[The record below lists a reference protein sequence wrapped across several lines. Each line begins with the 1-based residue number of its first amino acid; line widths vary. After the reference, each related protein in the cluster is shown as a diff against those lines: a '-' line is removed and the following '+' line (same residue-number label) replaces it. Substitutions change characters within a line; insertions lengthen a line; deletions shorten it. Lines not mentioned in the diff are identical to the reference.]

1 MREINNSYKTRR
13 RTYWAYMKN
22 PNNYLSNGFSE
33 DTLRA
38 TESDLCL
45 TFDDVAEILGFTK
58 EHVLNYIK
66 DSLVV
71 IPVAGSE
78 EFKREMR
85 AKVGSNRV
93 KCIISKESVERF
105 VAKDMSFV
113 GRRTTIS
120 IEKNSQFIADI
131 KAILGKGGKIQAL
144 LDDAGGHLNRVY
156 RAEQGAR
163 EFYKKKQKIK
173 DMLGS
178 PDKKMLVK
186 VGALDMEEVEDYL
199 KREATGTDE
208 RLAKDFTDILAFDMY
223 SVKTLKEKFGFKHT
237 KQVYRFLEKTSYVAI
252 KLGDSEYNPMD
263 KKASD
268 RNIRY
273 IITEENLKIEK
284 GQYRL
289 SMDHFAYSHVAER
302 WDNDE
307 DKTKEAIFKAVLAF
321 AEENKEKYKK
331 EDKEKK

>member
-22 PNNYLSNGFSE
+22 PYNYISNGFSE
-33 DTLRA
+33 ETLRA

-58 EHVLNYIK
+58 EHILNYIK
-66 DSLVV
+66 DRLVV

-85 AKVGSNRV
+85 TKVGSNRIKFIV
-93 KCIISKESVERF
+93 SKESVERF

-120 IEKNSQFIADI
+120 IEKNSQFISDI

-144 LDDAGGHLNRVY
+144 LDDAGEHLNRVY

-163 EFYKKKQKIK
+163 EFYRKKQKIK
-173 DMLGS
+173 DMLDS
-178 PDKKMLVK
+178 PDRKMLIK
-186 VGALDMEEVEDYL
+186 VGALDMAEVEDYL
-199 KREATGTDE
+199 KRESTGADE
-208 RLAKDFTDILAFDMY
+208 RLSKGFLDILAFDMY
-223 SVKTLKEKFGFKHT
+223 SIKTLKEKFGFKHT
-237 KQVYRFLEKTSYVAI
+237 KQVYRFLEKTSYVAV
-252 KLGDSEYNPMD
+252 KLGDADYNPSA

-289 SMDHFAYSHVAER
+289 SMDHFAYADILDRCEKDEER
-302 WDNDE
+302 
-307 DKTKEAIFKAVLAF
+307 TKEAIFKAVLAF